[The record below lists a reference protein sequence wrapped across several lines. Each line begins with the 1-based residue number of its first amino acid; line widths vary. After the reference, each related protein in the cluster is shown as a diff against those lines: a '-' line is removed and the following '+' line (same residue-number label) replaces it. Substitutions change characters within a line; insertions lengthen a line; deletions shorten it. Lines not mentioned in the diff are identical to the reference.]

1 MVSMLCGNSIKTG
14 NPHLFQV
21 RCQIKSKLL
30 QISHSNMKHSAPI
43 RKTQLFPKL
52 TVKEEAKAIIVT
64 HKSAKPTRANW
75 DS

>member
-30 QISHSNMKHSAPI
+30 HLKVGTYLA
-43 RKTQLFPKL
+43 
-52 TVKEEAKAIIVT
+52 
-64 HKSAKPTRANW
+64 
-75 DS
+75 DD

>member
-30 QISHSNMKHSAPI
+30 QITH
-43 RKTQLFPKL
+43 
-52 TVKEEAKAIIVT
+52 IVLPEPAT
-64 HKSAKPTRANW
+64 
-75 DS
+75 